1 MVKIF
6 TYSFNDINSFILHIP
21 KSVNRSCFKNKY
33 YLMKFKIFKFKKVK
47 STNNTAVRIIKN
59 SNFDYGMIISENQ
72 NNGRGQYGKKWISY
86 KGNLFVSFFLKL
98 ENINISFKKLTKS
111 NCLLVRKLLSIY
123 YKRKIIFKKPNDLL
137 IDKKK
142 ICGILQE
149 TLIKLN
155 KKYLIVGIG
164 INLIKSPNIKNY
176 PTTNLYELLNKKV
189 SKNRVE
195 NELKKIFELNLTKL
209 YR

>member
-1 MVKIF
+1 
-6 TYSFNDINSFILHIP
+6 
-21 KSVNRSCFKNKY
+21 
-33 YLMKFKIFKFKKVK
+33 MKFKIFKFKKVK

-98 ENINISFKKLTKS
+98 ENINISLKKLTKS

-123 YKRKIIFKKPNDLL
+123 YKKKIIFKKPNDLL

-149 TLIKLN
+149 TLIKFN

-176 PTTNLYELLNKKV
+176 PTTNLYELLDQKV
-189 SKNRVE
+189 SKSRVE